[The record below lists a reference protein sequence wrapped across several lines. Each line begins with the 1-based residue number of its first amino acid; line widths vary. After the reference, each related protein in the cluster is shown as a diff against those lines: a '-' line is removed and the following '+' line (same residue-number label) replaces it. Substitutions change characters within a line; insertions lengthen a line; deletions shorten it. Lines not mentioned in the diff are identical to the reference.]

1 MSMNTFDGQGLGGM
15 NFDFTGLVDAQGR
28 IIGSPGYGTGAIS
41 DVSSPVYAGGVSSG
55 VFNEA
60 APLIPTAP
68 VAPEMSTTPAAAP
81 TFSSNPDA
89 LNTINTVL
97 EPYGLGALSNTLWTN
112 YTSGLVDITNP
123 AALIYSIKND
133 PLYKQRFKAND
144 ARTNINRPGGP
155 LPELSPQEYIDL
167 EDGYKEVMRVNG
179 LPAGFYD
186 SLDDIEK
193 LIEGTVAPAELQRR
207 INAGYNAVKN
217 ADPEVLR
224 QFKEMYGVSDGQLA
238 AYFIDPV
245 RGEPLIQQ
253 QAQAANIAARGLES
267 GGIQLS
273 RATAEDLAARG
284 YSPEAISTSFGNIG
298 KLGELTTQMAGET
311 ALSQGQIVGSAFGY
325 DTQASQE
332 LERRKRLRVGEFQGG
347 GSFART
353 QGENAGSITT
363 SVGTAQ

>member
-28 IIGSPGYGTGAIS
+28 IVGSPGYGTGAIS
-41 DVSSPVYAGGVSSG
+41 DVSSPVYAGGSST
-55 VFNEA
+55 FNEA
-60 APLIPTAP
+60 TPYDTA
-68 VAPEMSTTPAAAP
+68 VNAGATTSTSTTAEQK
-81 TFSSNPDA
+81 SSFVPNPDA
-89 LNTINTVL
+89 GSVIEAKLA
-97 EPYGLGALSNTLWTN
+97 EYGLGKLGATLWGN
-112 YTSGLVDITNP
+112 YLNELVDINNLDP
-123 AALIYSIKND
+123 AIYALRNED
-133 PLYKQRFKAND
+133 LYKQRFKANA
-144 ARTNINRPGGP
+144 ARTDPNRPGGP
-155 LPELSPQEYIDL
+155 LPELLPGQYLSL
-167 EDGYKEVMRVNG
+167 ENQYKQVVRVNG

-186 SLDDIEK
+186 STDDIEK
-193 LIEGTVAPAELQRR
+193 LMEGVVSPLEFQNRIEQ
-207 INAGYNAVKN
+207 GYNAVAN

-224 QFKEMYGVSDGQLA
+224 QFKEMYGVSDGHLA
-238 AYFIDPV
+238 AYFLDPA
-245 RGEPLIQQ
+245 RGETLIKR
-253 QAQAANIAARGLES
+253 QAEAANIAARGLES